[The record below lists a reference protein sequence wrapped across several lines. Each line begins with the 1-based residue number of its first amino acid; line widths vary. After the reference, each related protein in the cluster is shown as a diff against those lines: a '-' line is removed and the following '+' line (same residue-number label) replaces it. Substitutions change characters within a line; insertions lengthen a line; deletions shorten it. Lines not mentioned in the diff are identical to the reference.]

1 MEGVGGGGGGGVVV
15 GGDIGA
21 EVTEGDAEV
30 AVVVEVGEREVV
42 VDEEGWWRRGE
53 DDGSLEDL
61 DLLHCSLFFLK
72 KWCASV
78 RSEN

>member
-1 MEGVGGGGGGGVVV
+1 MEGVGGGGGGVCGVVV

-21 EVTEGDAEV
+21 EVTEGDVEV

-53 DDGSLEDL
+53 DDGGLEDL
-61 DLLHCSLFFLK
+61 DLHYFFFEK
-72 KWCASV
+72 VVCVS
-78 RSEN
+78 

>member
-1 MEGVGGGGGGGVVV
+1 MTTWKGSAVVVV

-53 DDGSLEDL
+53 DDSSLEDL
-61 DLLHCSLFFLK
+61 DLLHCFCFSK
-72 KWCASV
+72 KWCA
-78 RSEN
+78 